1 MNFSRRGR
9 LVWRGVG
16 CKVDDSMTLSLF
28 WLLQTSTSAPL
39 PRCVYVTICFHTIS
53 VSCANMRGI
62 VAYTILLIH
71 VSIYLHGSH
80 ILCLNWFTCF
90 CFHEGTCW
98 WILAIIISVSPKS
111 TTLVWLSLYKTYIYI
126 CISTQLF
133 TCTWT
138 VHELRHMF
146 ISDEPWA
153 AGGGHDYT

>member
-1 MNFSRRGR
+1 MQ
-9 LVWRGVG
+9 
-16 CKVDDSMTLSLF
+16 VDDSMTLSLF

-111 TTLVWLSLYKTYIYI
+111 TTLVWLSLYKTYIYMYI
-126 CISTQLF
+126 YTAIYMHMDSTWVK
-133 TCTWT
+133 TYVYKRWT
-138 VHELRHMF
+138 LSCRWGSWLHIITVDR
-146 ISDEPWA
+146 
-153 AGGGHDYT
+153 